1 MKTVK
6 IISGICF
13 GLAIGIMLLVF
24 FDVRIDFIPRTPFL
38 LTVVALGA
46 AGMILNLLS
55 PENSKHNPIYTIFY
69 WSAMLLTLLGIT
81 FKILH
86 WPFSTYLLYS
96 GIMLMLVAMFL
107 PKRRDKEDKEDSDI
121 LDDFS

>member
-24 FDVRIDFIPRTPFL
+24 FDVRIDFIPRTPLL

-69 WSAMLLTLLGIT
+69 WSAMLSTLLGIT

-86 WPFSTYLLYS
+86 WPFSTYILYS
-96 GIMLMLVAMFL
+96 GIILMLVAMFL